1 MDYMSSLKG
10 SGLQTRSIHAGRS
23 VDPSTGA
30 VTPPLYTSTTF
41 ERDPDGEFSREYAY
55 IRAATPNRDSLET
68 CITALEGGDET
79 ISFGSGMAASLAV
92 FQSLA
97 PKDHVLL
104 HRDVYYGVRELME
117 GFFAKWGLTHTFVDM
132 RDTEEV
138 RHACTPATKMFW
150 VETPTNP
157 LIEVVDIA
165 AVAETARAAGALLV
179 CENTFATPVLQH
191 PFELGADIIV
201 HSLTKYLSGH
211 SDAMGGSVT
220 IKNQPELV
228 AQIRDFQHTG
238 GAILSPFDCWLILR
252 GVQTLVPRVRLHCEN
267 ARLVAGFLST
277 HKKVARVRYPGLA
290 NDPGHAIA
298 KRQMKDFGGMLS
310 FEVQGGRTE
319 AYAVAAALKV
329 IVRATSLGGTH
340 SLIEHRAS
348 IEGKTTRAPESLLR
362 MSVGLEDA
370 TDIMQDLDQAL
381 AVL

>member
-1 MDYMSSLKG
+1 MEAM
-10 SGLQTRSIHAGRS
+10 SGLQTKSIHAGRT

-30 VTPPLYTSTTF
+30 VTPPLHTSTTY
-41 ERDPDGEFSREYAY
+41 ERDLDGEFSRKYAY
-55 IRAATPNRDSLET
+55 IRAATPNRDSLEA

-79 ISFGSGMAASLAV
+79 ISFSSGMAASLAV

-117 GFFAKWGLTHTFVDM
+117 GFFAKWGLTHTFLDM
-132 RDTEEV
+132 RDIDGV
-138 RHACTPATKMFW
+138 RRVCRADTKLFW

-157 LIEVVDIA
+157 LIEVVDIR
-165 AVAETARAAGALLV
+165 AVAEASRAAGALLV
-179 CENTFATPVLQH
+179 CENTFATPVLQR
-191 PFELGADIIV
+191 PFELGADVVV
-201 HSLTKYLSGH
+201 HSLTKYLGGH

-220 IKNQPELV
+220 LKNKLELA

-267 ARLVAGFLST
+267 ARRVAEFLST
-277 HKKVARVRYPGLA
+277 HKNVAKVRYPGLP
-290 NDPGHAIA
+290 NDPGHQIA

-310 FEVQGGRTE
+310 FEVRGGRAE
-319 AYAVAAALKV
+319 AFAVAGALK
-329 IVRATSLGGTH
+329 IILRATSLGGTH

-362 MSVGLEDA
+362 LSVGLEDA
-370 TDIMQDLDQAL
+370 DDLIQDLDQAL
-381 AVL
+381 SIL

>member
-1 MDYMSSLKG
+1 MP
-10 SGLQTRSIHAGRS
+10 GLQTTSIHAGRK

-30 VTPPLYTSTTF
+30 VTPPLHTSTTF

-55 IRAATPNRDSLET
+55 IRDSTPNRDSLEA
-68 CITALEGGDET
+68 CITALEGGDRT
-79 ISFGSGMAASLAV
+79 ICFSSGMAASLAV
-92 FQSLA
+92 FQSLS

-117 GFFAKWGLTHTFVDM
+117 GFFAKWGLEHTFLDM
-132 RDTEEV
+132 RNVEEV
-138 RHACTPATKMFW
+138 RAACRPSTKLFW
-150 VETPTNP
+150 LETPTNP
-157 LIEVVDIA
+157 LIEVVDITS
-165 AVAETARAAGALLV
+165 VAEAAQAAGALLV
-179 CENTFATPVLQH
+179 CENTFATPVLQR
-191 PFELGADIIV
+191 PFELGADIVV

-220 IKNQPELV
+220 IKDHPELV

-267 ARLVAGFLST
+267 GCRVAEFLST
-277 HKKVARVRYPGLA
+277 HTKVARVRYPGLPS
-290 NDPGHAIA
+290 DPGHEIA

-310 FEVQGGRTE
+310 FEVHGGRAE
-319 AYAVAAALKV
+319 AFAVAAALKV
-329 IVRATSLGGTH
+329 VLRATSLGGTH

-370 TDIMQDLDQAL
+370 SDIIQDLDQAL
-381 AVL
+381 GHI

>member
-1 MDYMSSLKG
+1 MSS
-10 SGLQTRSIHAGRS
+10 SRDPGLQTLSIHAGRA

-30 VTPPLYTSTTF
+30 VTPPLHTSTTF
-41 ERDPDGEFSREYAY
+41 ERDPNGDFSREYAY

-79 ISFGSGMAASLAV
+79 ISFSSGMAASLAV

-117 GFFAKWGLTHTFVDM
+117 GFFAKWGLTHTLVDM
-132 RDTEEV
+132 REIDQV
-138 RHACTPATKMFW
+138 RKASRPETKLFW

-157 LIEVVDIA
+157 LIEVVDIR
-165 AVAETARAAGALLV
+165 AVAEVAKAAGALLV
-179 CENTFATPVLQH
+179 CENTFATPVLQR
-191 PFELGADIIV
+191 PFELGADIVV

-220 IKNQPELV
+220 LKNQPDLT

-267 ARLVAGFLST
+267 ARRVADFLST
-277 HKKVARVRYPGLA
+277 HKNVSKVRYPGLA
-290 NDPGHAIA
+290 NDPGHAVA
-298 KRQMKDFGGMLS
+298 KAQMKDFGGMLA
-310 FEVQGGRTE
+310 FEVQGGRAE
-319 AYAVAAALKV
+319 AFAVAAALKV

-362 MSVGLEDA
+362 LSVGLEDA
-370 TDIMQDLDQAL
+370 DDLIHDLDQAL
-381 AVL
+381 AAI

>member
-1 MDYMSSLKG
+1 MKTM
-10 SGLQTRSIHAGRS
+10 SGLQTQSIHAGRS

-30 VTPPLYTSTTF
+30 VTPPLHTSTTY
-41 ERDPDGEFSREYAY
+41 ERDLDGEFSRKFAY
-55 IRAATPNRDSLET
+55 IRAATPNRDSLEA

-79 ISFGSGMAASLAV
+79 ISFSSGMAASLAV
-92 FQSLA
+92 FQTLA

-117 GFFAKWGLTHTFVDM
+117 GFFAKWGLAHTLVDM
-132 RDTEEV
+132 RDIDEV
-138 RHACTPATKMFW
+138 KKACRPETKLFW

-157 LIEVVDIA
+157 LIEVVDVRS
-165 AVAETARAAGALLV
+165 VAEAAKASGALLV
-179 CENTFATPVLQH
+179 CENTFATPVLQR
-191 PFELGADIIV
+191 PFELGAGMVV
-201 HSLTKYLSGH
+201 HSLTKYLGGH

-220 IKNQPELV
+220 LKNNPALI

-267 ARLVAGFLST
+267 ARRVAEFLST
-277 HKKVARVRYPGLA
+277 HKSVSKVRYPGLP
-290 NDPGHAIA
+290 NDPGHEIA

-310 FEVQGGRTE
+310 FEVRGGRAE
-319 AYAVAAALKV
+319 AFSVTAALK
-329 IVRATSLGGTH
+329 IILRATSLGGTH

-362 MSVGLEDA
+362 LSVGLEDA
-370 TDIMQDLDQAL
+370 DDIIQDLDQAL
-381 AVL
+381 AVLIG

>member
-1 MDYMSSLKG
+1 MP
-10 SGLQTRSIHAGRS
+10 GLQTQSIHAGRS

-30 VTPPLYTSTTF
+30 VTPPLHTSTTF
-41 ERDPDGEFSREYAY
+41 ERDPDGEYSRKHAY
-55 IRAATPNRDSLET
+55 IRASTPNRDSLEA

-79 ISFGSGMAASLAV
+79 ISFSSGMAASLAV
-92 FQSLA
+92 FQSLS

-117 GFFAKWGLTHTFVDM
+117 GFFAKWGLAHTLVDM
-132 RDTEEV
+132 RDVKEV
-138 RHACTPATKMFW
+138 KKACRPETKLFW

-157 LIEVVDIA
+157 LIEVVDIR
-165 AVAETARAAGALLV
+165 AVAEAARAADALLI
-179 CENTFATPVLQH
+179 CENTFATPVLQR
-191 PFELGADIIV
+191 PFELGADLVV
-201 HSLTKYLSGH
+201 HSLTKYLGGH

-220 IKNQPELV
+220 VKNKPELA

-267 ARLVAGFLST
+267 ARQIAEFLST
-277 HKKVARVRYPGLA
+277 HKNVTKVRYPGLP

-298 KRQMKDFGGMLS
+298 KTQMKDFGGMLS
-310 FEVQGGRTE
+310 FEVRGGREE
-319 AYAVAAALKV
+319 AFAFVAALKL
-329 IVRATSLGGTH
+329 ILRATSLGGTH

-362 MSVGLEDA
+362 LSTGLEDA
-370 TDIMQDLDQAL
+370 SDLIQDLDQAL